1 VGNISLLRLL
11 FFPGY
16 CFFLLLSFFA
26 SSLDVSENFVL
37 KSRRSGSLFAFCSMD
52 PTRPYLLPE
61 DLGVPPADRVHGSP
75 LGKRKSATQ
84 GGALSLGSPR
94 HGGRDAVL
102 SAMGPRTCGGEG
114 DIFKKQYVVA
124 GGQDAS
130 SSPCSFPKSKAL
142 VSSGIKGVASSE
154 IGSSSRVGSGLT
166 LECELHASK
175 IVGSS
180 SSSGMG
186 DAPCPVGGAH
196 VWMVGSAKLGMVRR
210 F

>member
-154 IGSSSRVGSGLT
+154 VMDPSPGHFLCCV
-166 LECELHASK
+166 
-175 IVGSS
+175 
-180 SSSGMG
+180 
-186 DAPCPVGGAH
+186 
-196 VWMVGSAKLGMVRR
+196 
-210 F
+210 